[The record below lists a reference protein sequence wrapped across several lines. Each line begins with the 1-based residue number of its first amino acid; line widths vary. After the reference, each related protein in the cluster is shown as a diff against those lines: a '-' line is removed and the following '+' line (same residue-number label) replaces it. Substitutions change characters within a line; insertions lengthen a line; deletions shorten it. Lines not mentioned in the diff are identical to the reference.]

1 MFIMEVSLLR
11 EAHYLALSVSYLSVT
26 CYSCSYLAIVSG
38 KDNNTS
44 GARGHGAGKELLI
57 LP

>member
-1 MFIMEVSLLR
+1 MFIMEVSLPR
-11 EAHYLALSVSYLSVT
+11 GAHYLAPTVSSVT